1 MYFDQDLE
9 QVYNDKEHNKIQNL
23 IENKYNISLDVETLK
38 KVQEAIKQK
47 LPLRNLI
54 LKHRKNQAF

>member
-9 QVYNDKEHNKIQNL
+9 HVYNDKEHNKIQNL

-38 KVQEAIKQK
+38 KVQDAIKHK

-54 LKHRKNQAF
+54 LKHRKN